1 LCTFWG
7 ERWVYVFF
15 CPHFFSRFLPFSK
28 QKSEDAHF
36 FEKQEMMAVVTPGPF
51 SPGEFWL
58 KIYSQFLFS
67 LL

>member
-1 LCTFWG
+1 
-7 ERWVYVFF
+7 
-15 CPHFFSRFLPFSK
+15 LPFSK